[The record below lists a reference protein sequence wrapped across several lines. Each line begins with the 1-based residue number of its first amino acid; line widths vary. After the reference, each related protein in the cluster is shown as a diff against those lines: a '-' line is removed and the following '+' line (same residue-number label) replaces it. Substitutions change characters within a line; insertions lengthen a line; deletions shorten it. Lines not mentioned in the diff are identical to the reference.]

1 MLEAAPFGS
10 INAVAEFAIVLG
22 VLEAKISNL
31 AAKFRIDWSF
41 LSNLKLFTVLNNA
54 GTKMEE
60 IKVSP
65 WGLIAKL
72 IGTCSIQAIS
82 VFCKIVI
89 LSKIYQNLRIK

>member
-1 MLEAAPFGS
+1 M
-10 INAVAEFAIVLG
+10 LG

-41 LSNLKLFTVLNNA
+41 LSNLKLFTVLNNE
-54 GTKMEE
+54 GTKIEE

-65 WGLIAKL
+65 CGLIAKL

-89 LSKIYQNLRIK
+89 LPELFGSGNEFAVPLTKLASIEP